1 VPGNNAL
8 DNRAAG
14 DDSVGQLEKNNLDL
28 AILVA
33 EDNAN
38 DVFLMEHA
46 LKKAKFGN
54 PVRFVADGEE
64 VIAYL
69 QGEGKFSDRAQHP
82 FPGLLLMDIK
92 MPRLDGLE
100 TLALIRN
107 DPRYQRLVVIILT
120 SSNRE
125 QDVNRA
131 FDLRANSYLVKP
143 AGAEGMLGIVD
154 QIRGYWLGLNNF
166 PRSPGQ

>member
-1 VPGNNAL
+1 M
-8 DNRAAG
+8 DKI
-14 DDSVGQLEKNNLDL
+14 SLDL
-28 AILVA
+28 TVLVA
-33 EDNAN
+33 EDNSN
-38 DVFLMEHA
+38 DVFLLKHA
-46 LKKAKFGN
+46 LKKAELTN

-64 VIAYL
+64 VMAYL
-69 QGEGKFSDRAQHP
+69 QGDGRYEDRVQNP
-82 FPGLLLMDIK
+82 FPAILLMDIK

-107 DPRYQRLVVIILT
+107 DPRFQRLVVIMLT

-131 FDLRANSYLVKP
+131 FDLGANSYLVKP
-143 AGAEGMLGIVD
+143 ARIEAMLGILE

-166 PRSPGQ
+166 PRCPARPV

>member
-1 VPGNNAL
+1 
-8 DNRAAG
+8 
-14 DDSVGQLEKNNLDL
+14 LETGNLDL

-33 EDNAN
+33 EDNEN
-38 DVFLMEHA
+38 DVFLLQHA
-46 LKKAKFGN
+46 LKKTNFDN

-64 VIAYL
+64 VMAYL
-69 QGEGKFSDRAQHP
+69 EGEGRFADRAEHP

-107 DPRYQRLVVIILT
+107 HPRYKRLVVIILT

-143 AGAEGMLGIVD
+143 GKPEMLVGMLG
-154 QIRGYWLGLNNF
+154 QIRGYWLGLNHF
-166 PRSPGQ
+166 PRCPDGRV